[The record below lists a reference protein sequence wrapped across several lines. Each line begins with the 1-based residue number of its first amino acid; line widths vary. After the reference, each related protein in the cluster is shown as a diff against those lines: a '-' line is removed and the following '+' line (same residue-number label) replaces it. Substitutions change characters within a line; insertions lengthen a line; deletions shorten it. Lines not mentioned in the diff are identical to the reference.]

1 MNRILVFAT
10 IALFMT
16 SPLTAAN
23 GASVAGMYVEAR
35 TAEVFVGGC
44 LMGSEAET
52 TGRQAVLAWKIDRG
66 SINGVALD
74 GLSVVA
80 AVVGAAGLA
89 VVGTGAAV
97 GAGAAVVHA
106 PRSMLRPASNGTVD
120 RNTFSKRTPITTD
133 IIASPS
139 AARAGRERPR
149 R

>member
-1 MNRILVFAT
+1 MK
-10 IALFMT
+10 
-16 SPLTAAN
+16 AAVSTGLLAVSASGEVPAGSAV
-23 GASVAGMYVEAR
+23 GAVVGAGAAGAV
-35 TAEVFVGGC
+35 VGFG
-44 LMGSEAET
+44 A
-52 TGRQAVLAWKIDRG
+52 AVGAAVG
-66 SINGVALD
+66 AAAAA
-74 GLSVVA
+74 VVA

-120 RNTFSKRTPITTD
+120 RNTFSKRTPRTTD

-139 AARAGRERPR
+139 AARAGRGRPR